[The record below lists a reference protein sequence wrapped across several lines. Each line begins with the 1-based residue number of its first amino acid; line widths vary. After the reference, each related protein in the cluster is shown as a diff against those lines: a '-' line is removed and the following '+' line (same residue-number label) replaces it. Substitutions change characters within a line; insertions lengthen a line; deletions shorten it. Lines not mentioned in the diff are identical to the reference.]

1 MVVGWERLPKKYH
14 QMYESVLV
22 FINRINFLQ
31 EWWVSVNIVK
41 PLETWPGWGK
51 KVKTHSSIGI
61 AFSSSSLFCD
71 SRIDLCRWSYVKL
84 FGLYMHH
91 DSEVSSHGS
100 RTYLIV
106 VLCSKI
112 CKKEEKR
119 KSASRCRYLSIW
131 RFLGIILLRLPRL
144 PWEESSESWCI

>member
-1 MVVGWERLPKKYH
+1 MLRFDEKSISSGCWLEKTSKKYH

-100 RTYLIV
+100 RGRRILDSSIM
-106 VLCSKI
+106 LKNLQKRR
-112 CKKEEKR
+112 KKEKC
-119 KSASRCRYLSIW
+119 K
-131 RFLGIILLRLPRL
+131 
-144 PWEESSESWCI
+144 

>member
-1 MVVGWERLPKKYH
+1 MLVGKDFQKI
-14 QMYESVLV
+14 SSNV
-22 FINRINFLQ
+22 
-31 EWWVSVNIVK
+31 WVSTSVHQQNQF
-41 PLETWPGWGK
+41 PSRMMSQCQHCQTLRNLTWLRK

>member
-1 MVVGWERLPKKYH
+1 MAFGWEGVSTSVH
-14 QMYESVLV
+14 QQNQFPSRMMSQCQHCQTLR
-22 FINRINFLQ
+22 NL
-31 EWWVSVNIVK
+31 
-41 PLETWPGWGK
+41 TWLRK

-100 RTYLIV
+100 CGRRILDSSIMLKNLQILKSTYTP
-106 VLCSKI
+106 K
-112 CKKEEKR
+112 
-119 KSASRCRYLSIW
+119 YLHFSFFLLFY
-131 RFLGIILLRLPRL
+131 RFLSIILLSIMRLPWL

>member
-1 MVVGWERLPKKYH
+1 MLRFDERSISSGCWLGKTSKKYH

-31 EWWVSVNIVK
+31 EWWVSVNIVQ

-100 RTYLIV
+100 RGRRILDSSIMV
-106 VLCSKI
+106 KNLQKRR
-112 CKKEEKR
+112 KKEKC
-119 KSASRCRYLSIW
+119 K
-131 RFLGIILLRLPRL
+131 
-144 PWEESSESWCI
+144 

>member
-1 MVVGWERLPKKYH
+1 MRSKSHQRKNQMKKLNSLN
-14 QMYESVLV
+14 QIVLLILKKTRKIRV
-22 FINRINFLQ
+22 LMSICGFWLGRTSKKISSNV
-31 EWWVSVNIVK
+31 WVSTSVHQQNQF
-41 PLETWPGWGK
+41 PSRMMSQCQHCQTLRNLTWLRK

-100 RTYLIV
+100 RGRRILD
-106 VLCSKI
+106 S
-112 CKKEEKR
+112 
-119 KSASRCRYLSIW
+119 SIM
-131 RFLGIILLRLPRL
+131 LKNL
-144 PWEESSESWCI
+144 